1 MVTHNRTFMSIET
14 KPADLV
20 AQLSEIETFQ
30 NLPADA
36 LNWLVEKSEYHVYE
50 KGTHI
55 FEPEQAV
62 DHMQIILKGEY
73 MIELDRNG
81 KRREMGVW
89 GKGNISGVLPFSRMT
104 HARAYGVALEDTHVL
119 ELHRDY
125 FVEMVNVSYDMV
137 QALVAVMSTRIR
149 DFSQLRF
156 QDEKLMALG
165 KLSAGL
171 AHELN
176 NPASA
181 MVRSSE
187 ELYRG
192 VHATPEKFKNVIT
205 MRITPEQT
213 DRVNAIL
220 FAKLSNFS
228 EVEMSLLEKEEV
240 RDDLVDWLEDRDVDD
255 ADQLA
260 ETFLDFGLSVDE
272 LDEICEIIEGKSV
285 GPIMAWIESTLNL
298 ERLVTEIREAAD
310 RISGLIKA
318 IKSYSH
324 MDRAAT
330 MDELNIHEGI
340 KNTLIILKHK
350 LKHKNIQLVKDF
362 APDLPPVCAS
372 AGNLNQVWT
381 NLIDNAIDAM
391 DHGGTLTIKTVQERN
406 FVCVYITDT
415 GSGISEEDQTRIFDP
430 FFSTKPMGE
439 GTGMGLDI
447 VKKIMDRHQGDIKIV
462 ESRPGKT
469 TFRVCFSLD

>member
-1 MVTHNRTFMSIET
+1 MTIAT
-14 KPADLV
+14 KPANLI
-20 AQLSEIETFQ
+20 AQLREIDTFRQ
-30 NLPADA
+30 LPEEA
-36 LNWLVEKSEYHVYE
+36 LQWLIDKSEYKTYK
-50 KGTHI
+50 KGAHI
-55 FEPEQAV
+55 FEPGQAV
-62 DHMQIILKGEY
+62 SHMQVLLEGEY
-73 MIELDRNG
+73 MIEMDRNG
-81 KRREMGVW
+81 KRKEMGIW
-89 GKGNISGVLPFSRMT
+89 GKGNITGVLPFSRMT
-104 HARAYGVALEDTHVL
+104 EARAYGIALEDMETL
-119 ELHRDY
+119 ELHRDH
-125 FVEMVNVSYDMV
+125 FVEMVNISYDMV
-137 QALVAVMSTRIR
+137 QALVAVMSNRIR

-156 QDEKLMALG
+156 QDEKLMSLG

-187 ELYRG
+187 ELYNG

-213 DRVNAIL
+213 DEVNAIL
-220 FAKLSNFS
+220 FSKLQN
-228 EVEMSLLEKEEV
+228 VDGVDLGLLEKEEI
-240 RDDLVDWLEDRDVDD
+240 RDDLLDWLEDHDVTD
-255 ADQLA
+255 ADQIA
-260 ETFLDFGLSVDE
+260 ETFVDFGLTVEDLDKICAITEGQSV
-272 LDEICEIIEGKSV
+272 S
-285 GPIMAWIESTLNL
+285 PIMAWMESTLNL
-298 ERLVTEIREAAD
+298 ERLVAEIRESAD

-324 MDRAAT
+324 MDRATT
-330 MDELNIHEGI
+330 MEQLNVHEGI

-350 LKHKNIQLVKDF
+350 IKNKNIQLVKDF
-362 APDLPPVCAS
+362 TQDLPQVCAS

-391 DHGGTLTIKTVQERN
+391 EHGGTLTIKTVEERN
-406 FVCVYITDT
+406 SVCVYITDT
-415 GSGISEEDQTRIFDP
+415 GSGIPEEEQTQIFDP

-469 TFRVCFSLD
+469 TFRVCFPLS

>member
-1 MVTHNRTFMSIET
+1 MSVQAKPANLTTELRQIET
-14 KPADLV
+14 LQDLPEEALQWLAD
-20 AQLSEIETFQ
+20 
-30 NLPADA
+30 
-36 LNWLVEKSEYHVYE
+36 KSDYVIYK
-50 KGTHI
+50 KGDHI
-55 FEPEQAV
+55 FEPGDAV
-62 DHMQIILKGEY
+62 DHMQIILEGEY
-73 MIELDRNG
+73 LIELERDG
-81 KRREMGVW
+81 KRKELGIW
-89 GKGNISGVLPFSRMT
+89 GKGNITGVLPFSRMKET
-104 HARAYGVALEDTHVL
+104 RAYGIALQDTHAL

-137 QALVAVMSTRIR
+137 QALVGVMSTRIR

-176 NPASA
+176 NPATS

-187 ELYRG
+187 ELYKG
-192 VHATPEKFKNVIT
+192 VHATPEKFKNIIT

-220 FAKLSNFS
+220 FSKLENAQ
-228 EVEMSLLEKEEV
+228 EVELGLMEKEEAL
-240 RDDLVDWLEDRDVDD
+240 DELMDWLEDHDVEE
-255 ADQLA
+255 ADQIA
-260 ETFLDFGLSVDE
+260 ETFVDFGMTINE
-272 LDEICEIIEGKSV
+272 LREIHNIIEGKSV

-298 ERLVTEIREAAD
+298 ERLVGEIRESAD

-324 MDRAAT
+324 MDRAST
-330 MDELNIHEGI
+330 MEELNIHEGI

-350 LKHKNIQLVKDF
+350 IKNKNIQLVKDLD
-362 APDLPPVCAS
+362 PELPKVCAH
-372 AGNLNQVWT
+372 AGELNQVWT

-391 DHGGTLTIKTVQERN
+391 DREGTLTIKTTQERN
-406 FVCVYITDT
+406 SVCVYITDT
-415 GSGISEEDQTRIFDP
+415 GSGIPEEHQIRIFDP
-430 FFSTKPMGE
+430 FFTTKPMGE

-447 VKKIMDRHQGDIKIV
+447 VKKIMDRQQGDIKIV

-469 TFRVCFSLD
+469 TFRVCFSLS

>member
-1 MVTHNRTFMSIET
+1 MAIET

-20 AQLSEIETFQ
+20 AQLRAIETFKD
-30 NLPADA
+30 LPEAALQWLAD
-36 LNWLVEKSEYHVYE
+36 KSDYQIYP

-55 FEPEQAV
+55 FEPDQPAN
-62 DHMQIILKGEY
+62 HMQIVLKGEY
-73 MIELDRNG
+73 VIEFERNG
-81 KRREMGVW
+81 KRRELGVW
-89 GKGNISGVLPFSRMT
+89 GKGNIGGVLPFSRMT
-104 HARAYGVALEDTHVL
+104 HVRAYSIVLEETHML

-137 QALVAVMSTRIR
+137 QALVGVMSTRIR
-149 DFSQLRF
+149 DFTQIRF
-156 QDEKLMALG
+156 QDEKMMSLG

-192 VHATPEKFKNVIT
+192 VHASPEKFKNVIT

-213 DRVNAIL
+213 DQVNAIL
-220 FAKLSNFS
+220 FSKLKNIQG
-228 EVEMSLLEKEEV
+228 VEMSLMEKEEA
-240 RDDLVDWLEDRDVDD
+240 RDDLTDWLEDHDVSD
-255 ADQLA
+255 ADQIA
-260 ETFLDFGLSVDE
+260 ETFLDFGLKVEE
-272 LDEICEIIEGKSV
+272 LDEIHDIIEGRSV

-298 ERLVTEIREAAD
+298 ERLVAEIREAAD

-324 MDRAAT
+324 MDRAST
-330 MDELNIHEGI
+330 MENLDIHRGI
-340 KNTLIILKHK
+340 INTLIILKHK
-350 LKHKNIQLVKDF
+350 IKNKNIQLVKEF
-362 APDLPPVCAS
+362 APDLPQVCAFE
-372 AGNLNQVWT
+372 GNLNQVWT

-391 DHGGTLTIKTVQERN
+391 DHGGTLTIKTAEERGN
-406 FVCVYITDT
+406 VCVYITDT
-415 GSGISEEDQTRIFDP
+415 GTGISEEDQTRIFDP
-430 FFSTKPMGE
+430 FFSTKAMGE

-447 VKKIMDRHQGDIKIV
+447 VKKIMDRHQGDIRIV

-469 TFRVCFSLD
+469 TFRVCFSLE